1 MRALKIAESRALW
14 VLIPCEFGV
23 SGGQK
28 GPFSMGAGVRDRFDL
43 TYRRELLSRPAL
55 FYERAIPIC
64 RFFCS

>member
-55 FYERAIPIC
+55 F
-64 RFFCS
+64 

>member
-1 MRALKIAESRALW
+1 MRALKIVESRALW
-14 VLIPCEFGV
+14 ALITCEFGV

-28 GPFSMGAGVRDRFDL
+28 ASFSRGAGVMDRFDL

-64 RFFCS
+64 RFLCS